1 MSQDERM
8 TEAVRRVR
16 EAAVNE
22 AERLFVRAAADLK
35 ASPAQLGAIEKDV
48 RNGVLS
54 IGAAILAGAMHL
66 WGTGYAGSR
75 KVCACGETQK
85 YMNDRNRRVVSLL
98 GAFRFK
104 RAYYWCPACGASD
117 APMDHFFQIAHTDF
131 SPAVREAVSL
141 VGAEVAFGR
150 GRSLMGD
157 LTGIWVSK
165 RKHREISEATGAR
178 LAPPDA
184 TVSDHAGPPCG
195 SPTPSIPLR
204 MPAVEGAVEDLY
216 LSADGTMAPTLDA
229 WREVKIGALF
239 HARPGSDGKPVRGI
253 TRYFGDL
260 IDAETF
266 GWRWYA
272 DAVAMGLEQARR
284 VIVIG
289 DGAAW
294 IWNLADIHFPGAI
307 QIVDWYHA
315 IERLWTVAN
324 ACFGEGESEAC
335 AWVETCK
342 KLLRAS
348 RVESVI
354 EKLLALRAR
363 SKKTRKMLQDAA
375 GYFRK
380 NADRMRYRRYR
391 RQGLFIGSG
400 VVEAGCKHIVGQR
413 LKQSGMRWTLEGLR
427 AILFL
432 RLAVLNRQWPARQ
445 RRAA

>member
-16 EAAVNE
+16 EAAANE
-22 AERLFVRAAADLK
+22 AERLFVQAAADLK

-48 RNGVLS
+48 RDGVLG
-54 IGAAILAGAMHL
+54 IGAAILAGTMHL

-85 YMNDRNRRVVSLL
+85 YMNDRERRVVSLL

-104 RAYYWCPACGASD
+104 RAYYWCPACGESD
-117 APMDHFFQIAHTDF
+117 APMDRVFQIAHSEF
-131 SPAVREAVSL
+131 SPGVREAVSL
-141 VGAEVAFGR
+141 VGGEVAFGR
-150 GRSLMGD
+150 GRSLMGE

-165 RKHREISEATGAR
+165 RKHREISELIGMC
-178 LAPPDA
+178 LAPPDEMPSCGGPLVRPSA
-184 TVSDHAGPPCG
+184 TRSVVLRL
-195 SPTPSIPLR
+195 PTAEDPS
-204 MPAVEGAVEDLY
+204 ADLY
-216 LSADGTMAPTLDA
+216 LSADGTMAPTKEA
-229 WREVKIGALF
+229 WREVKIGAIF
-239 HARPGSDGKPVRGI
+239 HARAGSDGQPVRKT

-260 IDAETF
+260 IDAESF
-266 GWRWYA
+266 GWRWYSE
-272 DAVAMGLEQARR
+272 AVAMGLEQARR

-294 IWNLADIHFPGAI
+294 IWNQAEMHFPGAI

-315 IERLWTVAN
+315 TERLWTVAN
-324 ACFGEGESEAC
+324 ASFGEGEPEAC

-348 RVESVI
+348 RVERVI
-354 EKLLALRAR
+354 DELLALRTR
-363 SKKTRKMLQDAA
+363 SKKIRKTIRDAA
-375 GYFRK
+375 GYFRN

-413 LKQSGMRWTLEGLR
+413 LKQSGMRWSLEGLR